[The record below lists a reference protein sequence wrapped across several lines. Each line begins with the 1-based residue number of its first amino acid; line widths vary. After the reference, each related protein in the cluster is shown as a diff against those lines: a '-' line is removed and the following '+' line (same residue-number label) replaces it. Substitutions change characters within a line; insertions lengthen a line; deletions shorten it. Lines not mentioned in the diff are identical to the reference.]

1 MCGRCAWIAYDEEMP
16 VKRLLLLICLC
27 LSFVAPVAHAAP
39 VASVGRIAEVCQ
51 QPFTPIYQIQG
62 RGSAAA
68 ITGAVT
74 TQGVVVGDYELPG
87 GTGQIRGFYLQDP
100 NGDGDAATSDGIFV
114 FDNGAN
120 NVTLGQVVRV
130 SGTAGEYNGQTQI
143 SNSKVIQCDVT
154 GSVTPTE
161 VTLPAPAMDYWE
173 RFEGMLVRFPQTL
186 YITEHYQ
193 LGRFGQVV
201 MTAASDRLRQPTSL
215 VAPGDAARAMQVAN
229 GLNRILVDDAVND
242 QNPDPLVFGRGGQPL
257 SATNTLRA
265 GDSATGIVGV
275 LVYDWAGNAA
285 SSNTYRVRPV
295 GALGGGLP
303 AFQGSN
309 PRPAAPGNVSGR
321 LRVAS
326 ANLLN
331 YFNTFDGLPDNV
343 DNCTSGAGGAATD
356 CRGADTAAEFDRQS
370 AKTVASLLG
379 AGADIIGIAEIEND
393 GYGPASAIHDLVGR
407 LNAATAAGTYAF
419 IDADAATGQ
428 ANALGTDAIK
438 VGLIY
443 KPAKV
448 APAGKAAA
456 LNTAAFVNGGDS
468 AERNRPAL
476 AQTFAESATGEQV
489 TVVVNHLKSKGSAC
503 DAPDILDG
511 QGNCN
516 KVRTR
521 AAEALIAWL
530 AADPTGAA
538 DPDVLILGDLNAYAQ
553 EDPVAAIKR
562 AGYTN
567 LIEKFLGDTAY
578 SYVFDGQWG
587 YLDHALASASLT
599 PQVAGVAEWHV
610 NADEPSVLDYNTDYK
625 SAGQVS
631 SLYAGD
637 LYRSGDH
644 DLTIIGLNLARPV
657 VSTPT
662 SAPPTPTQAP
672 SPTPAPQPEP
682 GTPIQPGPAV
692 LGVLAVLALIGALL
706 FVRRQRTAA
715 RKKA

>member
-1 MCGRCAWIAYDEEMP
+1 MRQ
-16 VKRLLLLICLC
+16 LLLLLCLC
-27 LSFVAPVAHAAP
+27 SLFAAP
-39 VASVGRIAEVCQ
+39 AAQAVPLTLARHIADDCQ
-51 QPFTPIYQIQG
+51 QPFTPIYKIQG
-62 RGSAAA
+62 SGSAAA

-74 TQGVVVGDYELPG
+74 TQGVVVGDYESPG
-87 GTGQIRGFYLQDP
+87 GSGQIRGFYLQDP
-100 NGDGDAATSDGIFV
+100 TGDGDPATSDGIFI
-114 FDNGAN
+114 FDNGAD
-120 NVTLGQVVRV
+120 NVKLGQVVRV

-143 SNSKVIQCDVT
+143 SNAKIVQCGVAGT
-154 GSVTPTE
+154 VTPVE
-161 VTLPAPAMDYWE
+161 ITLPLPAADTLE

-186 YITEHYQ
+186 YVTEHYQ
-193 LGRFGQVV
+193 LGRFGLVV
-201 MTAASDRLRQPTSL
+201 MTSAQDRLRQPTGV
-215 VAPGDAARAMQVAN
+215 VAPGAAARTMQAAN
-229 GLNRILVDDAVND
+229 NLNRIIVDDAVND
-242 QNPDPLVFGRGGQPL
+242 QNPDPIVFGRGGRPL
-257 SATNTLRA
+257 SAGNTLRG
-265 GDSATGIVGV
+265 GDSATSIVGV

-285 SSNTYRVRPV
+285 SPNAYRVRPV

-309 PRPAAPGNVSGR
+309 PRPTAPAEVPGR

-326 ANLLN
+326 VNLLN

-343 DNCTSGAGGAATD
+343 DNCTNGAGGVATD
-356 CRGADTAAEFDRQS
+356 CRGADTAAEFDRQ
-370 AKTVASLLG
+370 AVKLVASLLG

-393 GYGPASAIHDLVGR
+393 GYGSDSAIHDLVGR
-407 LNAATAAGTYAF
+407 LNAATAPGMYAF
-419 IDADAATGQ
+419 IDADTATGQ
-428 ANALGTDAIK
+428 TNALGTDAIK

-448 APAGKAAA
+448 APAGRAAA
-456 LNTAAFVNGGDS
+456 LNSAAFVTGGDS

-476 AQTFAESATGEQV
+476 AQTFAEAATGERL

-521 AAEALIAWL
+521 AAEALVAWL
-530 AADPTGAA
+530 ATDPTAAA

-553 EDPVAAIKR
+553 EDPVTAIKR

-567 LIEKFLGDTAY
+567 LIEKFLGDAAY
-578 SYVFDGQWG
+578 SYAFDGQWG

-599 PQVAGVAEWHV
+599 PQVAGVAEWHI

-625 SAGQVS
+625 SDGQIS

-637 LYRSGDH
+637 LYRAGDH
-644 DLTIIGLNLARPV
+644 DPTIIGLNLARPV
-657 VSTPT
+657 VKPPT
-662 SAPPTPTQAP
+662 SAPPTPTSVP
-672 SPTPAPQPEP
+672 PPPAPPPQSEMPVQT
-682 GTPIQPGPAV
+682 GAAV
-692 LGVLAVLALIGALL
+692 LIVVAVLALIGALL

-715 RKKA
+715 RTRQ

>member
-1 MCGRCAWIAYDEEMP
+1 MP

-27 LSFVAPVAHAAP
+27 LSLVASVAHAAP
-39 VASVGRIAEVCQ
+39 VASVGSIAEVCQ

-68 ITGAVT
+68 LTGAVT

-87 GTGQIRGFYLQDP
+87 GTGQIRGFYLQDL

-114 FDNGAN
+114 FDNGADH
-120 NVTLGQVVRV
+120 VALGQVVRV

-143 SNSKVIQCDVT
+143 SNSKVVQCGVT
-154 GSVTPTE
+154 GSVTPTD

-193 LGRFGQVV
+193 LGRFGQVI
-201 MTAASDRLRQPTSL
+201 MTAAQDRLRQPTSL
-215 VAPGDAARAMQVAN
+215 VAPGAAARAMQVAN
-229 GLNRILVDDAVND
+229 SLNRILVDDAVND
-242 QNPDPLVFGRGGQPL
+242 QNPDPILFGRGGQPL

-285 SSNTYRVRPV
+285 STNTFRVRPV
-295 GALGGGLP
+295 GALGGGVP
-303 AFQGSN
+303 AFQGTN
-309 PRPAAPGNVSGR
+309 PRPAAPGNISGR

-326 ANLLN
+326 VNLLN

-356 CRGADTAAEFDRQS
+356 CRGADTSVEFDRQS

-393 GYGPASAIHDLVGR
+393 GYGPNSALQDLVDR
-407 LNAATAAGTYAF
+407 LNAATAPGTYAF
-419 IDADAATGQ
+419 INADAATGQ
-428 ANALGTDAIK
+428 TNALGTDAIK
-438 VGLIY
+438 VGLLY

-448 APAGKAAA
+448 APAGKAAV
-456 LNTAAFVNGGDS
+456 LNSEAFVTGGDS

-476 AQTFAESATGEQV
+476 AQTFTEAATGERL

-521 AAEALIAWL
+521 AAEALAAWL
-530 AADPTGAA
+530 ATDPTGAA
-538 DPDVLILGDLNAYAQ
+538 DPDVLIIGDLNAYAQ
-553 EDPVAAIKR
+553 EDPVTALKR

-567 LIEKFLGDTAY
+567 LIERFLGDAAY

-599 PQVAGVAEWHV
+599 AQVAGVAEWHV
-610 NADEPSVLDYNTDYK
+610 NADEPSVLDYNTDFK

-637 LYRSGDH
+637 LYRAGDH
-644 DLTIIGLNLARPV
+644 DPTIIGLNLARAV
-657 VSTPT
+657 ASTPT
-662 SAPPTPTQAP
+662 RAPEAPTATA
-672 SPTPAPQPEP
+672 TPAVVTPPAP
-682 GTPIQPGPAV
+682 GTPGLAVVGPA
-692 LGVLAVLALIGALL
+692 LIFVLAVIGVILL
-706 FVRRQRTAA
+706 VRRR
-715 RKKA
+715 RESK